1 MARTGT
7 SVWRRA
13 LWWRAL
19 WRRAFRPACA
29 VLVLFLTGVASAE
42 VIDRVMA
49 IVDGHLITLSDVKR
63 AVTLHLVD
71 REGAPAGEAVALER
85 LIDRVLILQE
95 VERYAP
101 PEPERAAVD
110 TEVGTVE
117 RRIGNANLTSTL
129 AEVGATESW
138 LRQWVRD
145 DLRMHAYIDQRFAGA
160 AEPTDEELEN
170 YFRQHPDEF
179 NANGKEMNEASARQM
194 ARTRVMA
201 TRRDVLV
208 NDWLAGL
215 RRRAEV
221 VRPAAR

>member
-1 MARTGT
+1 MRR
-7 SVWRRA
+7 VRRA
-13 LWWRAL
+13 LLAL
-19 WRRAFRPACA
+19 
-29 VLVLFLTGVASAE
+29 LLTAAAAASAE

-49 IVDGHLITLSDVKR
+49 IVDGHLITLSDVRR
-63 AVTLHLVD
+63 AMTLHLVD
-71 REGAPAGEAVALER
+71 GDGAPAGEAVALER

-101 PEPERAAVD
+101 PEPERAALD
-110 TEVGTVE
+110 TQLRDVE
-117 RRIGNANLTSTL
+117 RRLGNGDLVSTL
-129 AEVGATESW
+129 SDVDASEAW

-170 YFRQHPDEF
+170 DFRQHPDEF
-179 NANGKEMNEASARQM
+179 TRNGQEMNEAAARQL

-201 TRRDVLV
+201 TRRQVLV
-208 NDWLAGL
+208 DDWLTGL
-215 RRRAEV
+215 RRRATI

>member
-1 MARTGT
+1 M
-7 SVWRRA
+7 RRVGHA
-13 LWWRAL
+13 LLAL
-19 WRRAFRPACA
+19 L
-29 VLVLFLTGVASAE
+29 LVAAAAASAE

-49 IVDGHLITLSDVKR
+49 IVDGHLITLSDVRR
-63 AVTLHLVD
+63 AMTLHLVD
-71 REGAPAGEAVALER
+71 RDGPPAGEAVALER
-85 LIDRVLILQE
+85 LIDRMLILQE

-101 PEPERAAVD
+101 PEPERAALD
-110 TEVGTVE
+110 TQLRDVE
-117 RRIGNANLTSTL
+117 RRLGNGDLVSTL
-129 AEVGATESW
+129 SDADASEAW

-179 NANGKEMNEASARQM
+179 TRNGLEMNEASARQL

-201 TRRDVLV
+201 TRRQVLV
-208 NDWLAGL
+208 DDWLTGL
-215 RRRAEV
+215 RRRATI

>member
-1 MARTGT
+1 M
-7 SVWRRA
+7 RRVRHA
-13 LWWRAL
+13 LLAL
-19 WRRAFRPACA
+19 
-29 VLVLFLTGVASAE
+29 LLTAAAAASAE

-49 IVDGHLITLSDVKR
+49 IVDGHLITLSDVRR
-63 AVTLHLVD
+63 AMTLHLVD
-71 REGAPAGEAVALER
+71 RDGAEEAVALER

-101 PEPERAAVD
+101 PEPERAALD
-110 TEVGTVE
+110 AQLRDVE
-117 RRIGNANLTSTL
+117 RRLGNGDLMSTL
-129 AEVGATESW
+129 SKVDASEAW

-145 DLRMHAYIDQRFAGA
+145 DLRMHAYTDQRFAGA

-179 NANGKEMNEASARQM
+179 TRNGQEMNEASARQL

-201 TRRDVLV
+201 TRRQVLV
-208 NDWLAGL
+208 DDWLTGL
-215 RRRAEV
+215 RRRATI

>member
-1 MARTGT
+1 M
-7 SVWRRA
+7 RRVRCA
-13 LWWRAL
+13 LLAL
-19 WRRAFRPACA
+19 I
-29 VLVLFLTGVASAE
+29 LTGAAGVSAE

-49 IVDGHLITLSDVKR
+49 IVDGHLITLSDVRR
-63 AVTLHLVD
+63 AMTLRLVD
-71 REGAPAGEAVALER
+71 RDGAPTAESAALER

-101 PEPERAAVD
+101 PEPERVALDAQVRD
-110 TEVGTVE
+110 VE
-117 RRIGNANLTSTL
+117 RRVGSGNLASTL
-129 AEVGATESW
+129 SDAGASESW

-179 NANGKEMNEASARQM
+179 TQNGQEVSEASARQL

-201 TRRDVLV
+201 TRRQVLV
-208 NDWLAGL
+208 DDWLTGL
-215 RRRAEV
+215 RRRATI

>member
-1 MARTGT
+1 M
-7 SVWRRA
+7 RRVRYA
-13 LWWRAL
+13 LLAL
-19 WRRAFRPACA
+19 L
-29 VLVLFLTGVASAE
+29 LVAGAAASAE
-42 VIDRVMA
+42 VIDRVMV

-63 AVTLHLVD
+63 AMTLHLVD
-71 REGAPAGEAVALER
+71 RDGATAGEAVALER

-101 PEPERAAVD
+101 PEPEGAAVETQVRD
-110 TEVGTVE
+110 VE
-117 RRIGNANLTSTL
+117 RRVGNGNLVSTL
-129 AEVGATESW
+129 SDADASEAW

-179 NANGKEMNEASARQM
+179 TRNGQEMNEAPARQL

-201 TRRDVLV
+201 TRRQVLV
-208 NDWLAGL
+208 DDWLTGL
-215 RRRAEV
+215 RRRATI